1 MEVQR
6 VKEENKKRAHSISRR
21 DFLKNLSGAAASAII
36 LGSCADSKQSKSE
49 PKEEEPT
56 ILSPRSKAANPFV
69 NQAGRPLLVCVTG
82 TDFETMLAAGLS
94 RLGGLSSLISA
105 NQDVLI
111 KPNCN
116 ASNPYPGITDVNS
129 LLSIIREVKKVTSGT
144 VSVGDQ
150 GYQNSSAVYT
160 YSGMN
165 PQVEQAGATL
175 LTLSET
181 YRVRRNSWASNVPD
195 FNVYTDVYDA
205 PIIISTCV
213 LKRHHTANYTCAI
226 KNNVGTVAGPGAV
239 STRRYLHYESPSFM
253 DTVVEIAGVVNP
265 DLNIVDA
272 RTVLTVGGPDYSD
285 GVPVD
290 ANKVV
295 LCGDIVATD
304 AYCAEILAG
313 LDQGFTLDMG
323 FPIIY
328 GADALGLGT
337 SDLSEVEVI
346 EITV

>member
-1 MEVQR
+1 
-6 VKEENKKRAHSISRR
+6 VKKENKTRVHSLSRR

-36 LGSCADSKQSKSE
+36 LGSCTDSKQSKSE
-49 PKEEEPT
+49 PREEEPT
-56 ILSPRSKAANPFV
+56 VLSPRTKSANPFV
-69 NQAGRPLLVCVTG
+69 NQAERPLLVCVTG

-94 RLGGLSSLISA
+94 QLGGLSRLISA
-105 NQDVLI
+105 DQDVLI

-129 LLSIIREVKKVTSGT
+129 LLSVIREVKKVTSGT
-144 VSVGDQ
+144 VSVADQ
-150 GYQNSSAVYT
+150 GYMHSSAVYAS
-160 YSGMN
+160 SGMD
-165 PQVEQAGATL
+165 PQVEEEGATL
-175 LTLSET
+175 LTLNET
-181 YRVRRNSWASNVPD
+181 YKVRKSNWASNIPD
-195 FNVYTDVYDA
+195 FNVYTDIYDA
-205 PIIISTCV
+205 PIIINTCV

-253 DTVVEIAGVVNP
+253 DTVVDIASVVNP
-265 DLNIVDA
+265 ELNIVDA
-272 RTVLTVGGPDYSD
+272 RTVLTVGGPDYNA

-295 LCGDIVATD
+295 ICGDIVATD
-304 AYCAEILAG
+304 AYCAEILAAH
-313 LDQGFTLDMG
+313 DQDFTVDMALA
-323 FPIIY
+323 IIG
-328 GADALGLGT
+328 GADASGLGT